1 MKRPCLLGA
10 QVVTLFRRYP
20 NDPLILKAV
29 VLFSFIVD
37 TACTIAECATVYT
50 YTVTFWGNPAG
61 LANQIWAG
69 PAYVF
74 TTALSAAI
82 VHAFLI
88 FRFYTLSKQTALA
101 VLLVCFAL
109 AAVSPNSCVLR
120 TACLRVRAG
129 ASFRAACGRS
139 RGS

>member
-120 TACLRVRAG
+120 TACSRVRAG